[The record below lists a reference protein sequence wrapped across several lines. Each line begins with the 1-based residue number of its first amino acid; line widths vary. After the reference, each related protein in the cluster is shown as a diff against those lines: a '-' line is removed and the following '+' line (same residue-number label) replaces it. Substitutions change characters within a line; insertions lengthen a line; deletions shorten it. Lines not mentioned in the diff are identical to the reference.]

1 LVEHSKYSAIL
12 SKIHSYRLSAI
23 LTEIQ
28 RSKFQ
33 KFKSVR
39 GTLNKQEEYMDMS
52 KDSHYLGFN
61 RKVDLTH
68 NTINV

>member
-1 LVEHSKYSAIL
+1 LLVEHSKYSAIL
-12 SKIHSYRLSAI
+12 SKIHSYRL
-23 LTEIQ
+23 